1 MRADFRGVPG
11 KIHLVSC
18 HLVVRE
24 DPYMR
29 MRDLIADAFG
39 EYPIGRKRFLLG
51 LRYLSRHFKILA
63 DIRHIP
69 DPAIMCLWDK
79 NATCPPRVFHPRHS
93 IIPPC
98 PMTSLLCYSAGEE

>member
-69 DPAIMCLWDK
+69 DPAIMCLWD
-79 NATCPPRVFHPRHS
+79 NLYMTRRLRVDVEEGEK
-93 IIPPC
+93 
-98 PMTSLLCYSAGEE
+98 LLIFVHLG